1 MFSLLSD
8 NNADLQGNC
17 MKDAKEMQDEN
28 VIDNAYDR
36 FNTY

>member
-1 MFSLLSD
+1 MFNRSSD
-8 NNADLQGNC
+8 NDADLQASC
-17 MKDAKEMQDEN
+17 MKDEKEMQDEN